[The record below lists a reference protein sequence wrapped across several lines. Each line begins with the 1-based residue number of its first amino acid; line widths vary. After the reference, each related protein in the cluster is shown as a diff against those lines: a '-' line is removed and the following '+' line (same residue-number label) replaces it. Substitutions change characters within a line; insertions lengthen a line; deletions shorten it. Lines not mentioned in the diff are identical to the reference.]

1 MSDVLIIGGGQAGS
15 MVAIN
20 LRKKKYKGSISIV
33 TDEAIYPYQRPPL
46 SKGFL
51 TDKTKT
57 KNLFFKSE
65 DYYKKNDII
74 VHLKKRV
81 IKLDAEKKEVILE
94 DKSNIKYKKLVI
106 STGSKLNKITS
117 KKDRKVIY
125 LNSLPKAIELKKQLN
140 KNKSIGVIGG
150 GFIGLEVAA
159 TAKNMGLQTTVLEAE
174 KRIMQRS
181 VSKEIAEFLKHYH
194 EKMGVDF
201 KLNTRAEKID
211 PTNSGVNIHLDDG
224 KTVNPG
230 FVVIGVGVQ
239 AESTI
244 AEDAGIECSNG
255 ILVDKN
261 CLTSDPNIYAAGDCV
276 NYYFSRYGYRHRL
289 ESVQNAIDQ
298 AAIVSSSI
306 MGDSLDYETIPWF
319 WSDQYDLKIQ
329 IAGLSQDSDLLIIR
343 GNKEEPKFSVC
354 HFKEN
359 KLIALECV
367 NDQKT
372 FMLGKKL
379 IESQSNITPE
389 AMENTQTN
397 LKDWR

>member
-57 KNLFFKSE
+57 ENLFFKSE

-81 IKLDAEKKEVILE
+81 IRLDAEKKEVILE

-159 TAKNMGLQTTVLEAE
+159 TAKNMGLETTVLEAE

-181 VSKEIAEFLKHYH
+181 VSKEIADFLKHYH
-194 EKMGVDF
+194 EKRGVDF

-224 KTVNPG
+224 KAVNPD

-389 AMENTQTN
+389 AMENTETN

>member
-57 KNLFFKSE
+57 ENLFFKSE

-117 KKDRKVIY
+117 KKNRKVIY

-181 VSKEIAEFLKHYH
+181 VSKEIADFLKHYH

-224 KTVNPG
+224 KTVNPD

-306 MGDSLDYETIPWF
+306 MGDSLDYEAIPWF

>member
-57 KNLFFKSE
+57 ENLFFKSE

-181 VSKEIAEFLKHYH
+181 VSKEIADFLKHYH

-211 PTNSGVNIHLDDG
+211 TTNSGVNIHLDDG
-224 KTVNPG
+224 KAVNPD

-306 MGDSLDYETIPWF
+306 MGDSLDYETTPWF